1 MTRPSFQIAP
11 LTIVTG
17 HYGCGK
23 TNLSLNL
30 AYDLAEHEGVHPVIV
45 DLDVVNPYF
54 RSSDHTVALRDKGIR
69 MVAPN
74 FAGTNLDV
82 PSLSPAVAF
91 AIEQASMRQPTILDV
106 GGDDAGAT
114 ALGTFA
120 GAISTKLYQML
131 YVVNRYRDLGDDVE
145 EQVRV
150 LLDIEDACHLQ
161 ATGIVNNSNLMA
173 ETTPQ
178 HIAAAEPFVRNL
190 SERLGLP
197 LVCTTVPDECA
208 HGKSTAAAYEN
219 PVDNLYPVKVYVRT
233 PWEQ

>member
-1 MTRPSFQIAP
+1 MIRPPFQITP
-11 LTIVTG
+11 LMIVTG

-30 AYDLAEHEGVHPVIV
+30 AYDLAAREDTHPVLV

-54 RSSDHTVALRDKGIR
+54 RSSDHTDALQARGIR

-74 FAGTNLDV
+74 FAGTNLDT
-82 PSLSPAVAF
+82 PSLPPAVALV
-91 AIEQASMRQPTILDV
+91 IEQASMRQPVIIDA

-114 ALGTFA
+114 ALGSFA
-120 GAISTKLYQML
+120 DAVSTKLYQMF
-131 YVVNRYRDLGDDVE
+131 YVVNRYRDLGDDIE
-145 EQVRV
+145 AHLQT

-161 ATGIVNNSNLMA
+161 ATGIVNNSNLMG

-178 HIAAAEPFVRNL
+178 HIAAAEPFVRDL
-190 SERLGLP
+190 CERLGLP

-208 HGKSTAAAYEN
+208 HGKSAVAAYEN
-219 PVDNLYPVKVYVRT
+219 PSDNPYPIKVYVRT